1 MSLLDEAMESCTM
14 IDKTTQPDGYGGFN
28 TVFVDG
34 APFVC
39 ATTLDN
45 STEARVAEQ
54 AGVKNLY
61 TATTKKS
68 INLQFHDIFRR
79 ERDGKIF
86 RVTSDG
92 DDKKTPNSALLDMRQ
107 VSCEEY
113 ILPSSNAKS

>member
-1 MSLLDEAMESCTM
+1 MSLLEEAMEKCTM
-14 IDKTTQPDGYGGFN
+14 IDKTTVADGYGGFN
-28 TVFVDG
+28 VEFVDG
-34 APFVC
+34 APFEC

-45 STEARVAEQ
+45 STAARVAEQ
-54 AGVKNLY
+54 QGVNNLY
-61 TATTKKS
+61 TATTKKK

-92 DDKKTPNSALLDMRQ
+92 DDNKTPNSAPLDMRQ

-113 ILPSSNAKS
+113 ILPTSV